1 MRKHTHKLKDN
12 NTYQTDTINTLIRAA
27 NLADTPKEILFS
39 DEPTIMENLGL
50 TLRTIR
56 KKNNLDF
63 NILALKSRCSPE
75 IIIALE
81 MGVLPLEKISTYL
94 PDILL
99 GLGLDQ
105 NFIKELF
112 HSFKEGQ

>member
-1 MRKHTHKLKDN
+1 MRKYTHKLNDN
-12 NTYQTDTINTLIRAA
+12 NTYRTDMINILIRAA

-50 TLRTIR
+50 TLRSIR

-63 NILALKSRCSPE
+63 NNLALKSSCSPE

-81 MGVLPLEKISTYL
+81 MGVLPLEKVSLHL
-94 PDILL
+94 PDILS